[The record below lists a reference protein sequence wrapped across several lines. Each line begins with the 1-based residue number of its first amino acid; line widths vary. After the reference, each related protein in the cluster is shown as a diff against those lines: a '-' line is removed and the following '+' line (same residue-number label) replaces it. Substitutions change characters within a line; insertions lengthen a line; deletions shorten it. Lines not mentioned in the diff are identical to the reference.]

1 LTVPDTAP
9 EDGGVYESDTFP
21 DAPAASV
28 IDGALVVQ
36 PFAPRE
42 PQTPISVYVAVAL
55 PPFVRVNESAC
66 GTPFAALAAVDFGE
80 SLGMW

>member
-1 LTVPDTAP
+1 
-9 EDGGVYESDTFP
+9 
-21 DAPAASV
+21 
-28 IDGALVVQ
+28 VQ